1 MIMQGRRN
9 RSGCSGFQARR
20 SDDNGREGAAHH
32 VEVASSNATAKVQH
46 TIAWAQIERLDK
58 LSCGIWTSGAHVT
71 LTKYLLITEKV
82 RRE

>member
-1 MIMQGRRN
+1 MCDENGRQEEVMIMGR
-9 RSGCSGFQARR
+9 
-20 SDDNGREGAAHH
+20 GAAHH

-71 LTKYLLITEKV
+71 LTKYLLITE
-82 RRE
+82 